1 MKKTT
6 IVTYPALITA
16 DENNTYDIE
25 FIDVPEALSFGNS
38 INDAVTHGQE
48 ALGLALYNHRSLPK
62 PSDIQTMHKESNQII
77 VLVSVDLAIIKS
89 KIKKPT
95 VHKNVTVPTDLAEK
109 AQQRGL
115 NFSAILTEALK
126 AKLDS

>member
-1 MKKTT
+1 
-6 IVTYPALITA
+6 
-16 DENNTYDIE
+16 
-25 FIDVPEALSFGNS
+25 
-38 INDAVTHGQE
+38 
-48 ALGLALYNHRSLPK
+48 
-62 PSDIQTMHKESNQII
+62 MHKESNQII

-89 KIKKPT
+89 KVKKPT